1 MNKQMIRYV
10 LGLVLLIEG
19 ALLLLPLAVALLY
32 REASWIYFIATI
44 GVCLA
49 LGGCM
54 TLRKP
59 QRRALFPKD
68 GFVIAALSWIVISLV
83 GALPFCL
90 SGQIPRYIDALFEM
104 ISGFTTTGSSI
115 LTQVEALD
123 HGMLFWRS
131 FSHWVGGM
139 GILVF
144 MLALLPAMGGATIH
158 ILRAESPGPSV
169 GKVVPK
175 IRDSA
180 KITYEIYLALT
191 VLLVILY
198 LAGGMSLFDSLC
210 IAFGTAGTGGFAV
223 RTSSCSEYSPYIQ
236 TVTTIFMIL
245 FGVNF
250 TVYFLLLQRKF
261 RQALRSS
268 ELWTY
273 LGVILVATLAISLNI
288 FRSMSSFGQAVH
300 HAAFTVSSLITT
312 TGYGTVDFN
321 LWPEFSRVILCF
333 LMVMG
338 ACAGSTGGGFKVS
351 RIVILCRYAN
361 NELKRLIH
369 RWTAN
374 RSPGKRC
381 TACWSTPSSTSS
393 LPWPPCSS
401 SLWTI
406 STPPPPSPLSWP
418 PSITSAPAWAP
429 WDRRLP
435 LPGCRTCPKPSCAW
449 TCWPDDWRSSP
460 SWCFSCPAPGPKN
473 KTGVHAPIVTMI
485 CSPYRRQ

>member
-19 ALLLLPLAVALLY
+19 ALLLPLAVALLY
-32 REASWIYFIATI
+32 REASWVYFIATI

-83 GALPFCL
+83 GALPFYL

-191 VLLVILY
+191 VLLVLLY

-223 RTSSCSEYSPYIQ
+223 RTSSCAEYSPYIQ
-236 TVTTIFMIL
+236 TVTTIFMML

-250 TVYFLLLQRKF
+250 TVYFLLLRRKF
-261 RQALRSS
+261 RQALHSS

-273 LGVILVATLAISLNI
+273 LGVILAATLAISFNI
-288 FRSMSSFGQAVH
+288 FRSMASFGQAVH
-300 HAAFTVSSLITT
+300 HAAFTVSSIITT

-333 LMVMG
+333 LMIMG

-351 RIVILCRYAN
+351 RIVILCRYAS

-369 RWTAN
+369 PRTVNVVQVDGKQISRETVHGVLVYTLFYIFIAMASMLLISLDN
-374 RSPGKRC
+374 FDGSTTVSSVLATLNNIGPGLGAVGPAASFAGLSDLSKAVLCLDMLAGRLEIYPLLVLLLP
-381 TACWSTPSSTSS
+381 ST
-393 LPWPPCSS
+393 
-401 SLWTI
+401 
-406 STPPPPSPLSWP
+406 
-418 PSITSAPAWAP
+418 WA
-429 WDRRLP
+429 
-435 LPGCRTCPKPSCAW
+435 K
-449 TCWPDDWRSSP
+449 
-460 SWCFSCPAPGPKN
+460 K
-473 KTGVHAPIVTMI
+473 
-485 CSPYRRQ
+485 

>member
-123 HGMLFWRS
+123 HGMLSWRS

-223 RTSSCSEYSPYIQ
+223 RTSSCAEYSPYIQ

-369 RWTAN
+369 PRTVNVVQVDGKQISRETVHGVLVYTLFYIFIAMASMLLISLDN
-374 RSPGKRC
+374 FDASTTVSSVLATLNNIGPGLGAVGPAASFAGLSDLSKAVLCLDMLAGRLEIFPLLVLLLP
-381 TACWSTPSSTSS
+381 ST
-393 LPWPPCSS
+393 
-401 SLWTI
+401 
-406 STPPPPSPLSWP
+406 
-418 PSITSAPAWAP
+418 WA
-429 WDRRLP
+429 
-435 LPGCRTCPKPSCAW
+435 K
-449 TCWPDDWRSSP
+449 
-460 SWCFSCPAPGPKN
+460 K
-473 KTGVHAPIVTMI
+473 
-485 CSPYRRQ
+485 